1 MSELSFNEIR
11 NLLEQSLNAGIS
23 DISLNKG
30 YWIIDVYS
38 NWFVYQDYANSGTF
52 KRDYAIGTDKKVTLG
67 DPVSVVESK
76 TYITVQT
83 AAFDLNGDYE
93 ETDEEIIIEGKI
105 FEAGEFPDKKYS
117 MTPEEILTAV
127 EKFTPQDV
135 DDSHNERSVFK
146 GKMGKIREVFTP
158 DNGQSL
164 HAKVGIAKWV
174 DKAMGAI
181 PRTVSCTWDRATKT
195 LAGLALTTTPRI
207 KDAVLYAAFIEDQ
220 EAKQK
225 QAEFEGKR
233 NSATDHKTIQGIH
246 DHTMS
251 LGAKCSGDNAEY
263 SVDPNKDNKEL
274 PTMSEETKVEFK
286 DSAEFKA
293 QQTEIENM
301 RAEVERMKTDKRH
314 SEAVLTVE
322 ELLRTGKAVPAER
335 ASLIAAFEQAA
346 TDDAKNP
353 SKVTFGEG
361 QEGTRVDA
369 LKAVYAARPAHVLFG
384 ETVPVG
390 GSVLYSH
397 QQVDQNAVNKAK
409 VRELL
414 ALSPLGQAV
423 LEDEKA

>member
-1 MSELSFNEIR
+1 
-11 NLLEQSLNAGIS
+11 
-23 DISLNKG
+23 
-30 YWIIDVYS
+30 
-38 NWFVYQDYANSGTF
+38 
-52 KRDYAIGTDKKVTLG
+52 
-67 DPVSVVESK
+67 
-76 TYITVQT
+76 
-83 AAFDLNGDYE
+83 
-93 ETDEEIIIEGKI
+93 
-105 FEAGEFPDKKYS
+105 
-117 MTPEEILTAV
+117 
-127 EKFTPQDV
+127 
-135 DDSHNERSVFK
+135 
-146 GKMGKIREVFTP
+146 
-158 DNGQSL
+158 
-164 HAKVGIAKWV
+164 
-174 DKAMGAI
+174 MGAI